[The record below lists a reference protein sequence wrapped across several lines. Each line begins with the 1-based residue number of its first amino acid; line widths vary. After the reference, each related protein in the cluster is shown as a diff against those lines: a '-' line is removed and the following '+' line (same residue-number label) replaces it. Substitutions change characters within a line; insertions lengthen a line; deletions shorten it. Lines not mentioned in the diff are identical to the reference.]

1 MLKTASFKRRN
12 GVIKGSLAVC
22 VFQNE
27 KNEMLNAESEKITD
41 VKNNLQKLARHEG
54 HNGIPVA
61 A

>member
-1 MLKTASFKRRN
+1 MLKTASLKSLN
-12 GVIKGSLAVC
+12 GMIKGLLAVC
-22 VFQNE
+22 VFWNE

-54 HNGIPVA
+54 HNGIPLA

>member
-1 MLKTASFKRRN
+1 MLKTASLQSLN
-12 GVIKGSLAVC
+12 GVIKGHWRSA
-22 VFQNE
+22 FFWNE